1 MVLLTALASSVADYL
16 MDLSLQQR
24 YGDDGQGMIAFLG
37 TFRLIS
43 GIASGALQFLLAGR
57 LLERFGVAAGLA
69 LLPATMALSAGVVF
83 VASGALWAT
92 ALPRAGDVVLKYT
105 VNNAALNLL
114 YLPIDPALR
123 ARARAILEGV
133 IKPPLVGVLGLLF
146 LSADRWNLT
155 PMQWAV
161 PLLLVALLWLLLAPA
176 TRQYVIALTRS
187 LRLRRLDLYA
197 EPLNLSDNSSV
208 RVIRASLRSEDDGR
222 VVHAL
227 SLLLQIPDIDWS
239 ADLVPLAAHESAQ
252 IRHFALRR
260 LASLGGDVGSGS
272 IRSALNNDDLDI
284 RSVAV
289 EEVCRAGIAQ
299 QEVDAYLGAAEPRI
313 RAAAA
318 LGVLRQGD
326 QSNRQL
332 AEFHFHTLLDDP
344 SPRVRLAGVRATQHL
359 GESSMA
365 PYLIPWL
372 QDENL
377 EVRAAAIGAATRM
390 QSPLLIP
397 PLIPSLRHA
406 TLAHDAALALTGSPQ
421 LHLPACEALLMHH
434 RRGSSVD
441 AERLRP
447 LLRLEILRATSGTL
461 RFV

>member
-1 MVLLTALASSVADYL
+1 MSVSQPPHRIEPPWRNRRRGLLGDIRETLQEPLLRTIGAMVLLTALASSVADYL

-239 ADLVPLAAHESAQ
+239 ADLVPLGEMWEADPSARPLTTTIWISAASPW
-252 IRHFALRR
+252 R
-260 LASLGGDVGSGS
+260 
-272 IRSALNNDDLDI
+272 
-284 RSVAV
+284 RSVG
-289 EEVCRAGIAQ
+289 RA
-299 QEVDAYLGAAEPRI
+299 
-313 RAAAA
+313 
-318 LGVLRQGD
+318 
-326 QSNRQL
+326 
-332 AEFHFHTLLDDP
+332 
-344 SPRVRLAGVRATQHL
+344 
-359 GESSMA
+359 
-365 PYLIPWL
+365 
-372 QDENL
+372 
-377 EVRAAAIGAATRM
+377 
-390 QSPLLIP
+390 
-397 PLIPSLRHA
+397 
-406 TLAHDAALALTGSPQ
+406 
-421 LHLPACEALLMHH
+421 LHS
-434 RRGSSVD
+434 RK
-441 AERLRP
+441 
-447 LLRLEILRATSGTL
+447 
-461 RFV
+461 

>member
-1 MVLLTALASSVADYL
+1 MVLLTALASSIADYL

-239 ADLVPLAAHESAQ
+239 ADLVPLAATSLHRSDTSHIEDSQALGEMWEADPSARPLTTT
-252 IRHFALRR
+252 IWISA
-260 LASLGGDVGSGS
+260 ASPW
-272 IRSALNNDDLDI
+272 R
-284 RSVAV
+284 RSVG
-289 EEVCRAGIAQ
+289 RA
-299 QEVDAYLGAAEPRI
+299 
-313 RAAAA
+313 
-318 LGVLRQGD
+318 
-326 QSNRQL
+326 
-332 AEFHFHTLLDDP
+332 
-344 SPRVRLAGVRATQHL
+344 
-359 GESSMA
+359 
-365 PYLIPWL
+365 
-372 QDENL
+372 
-377 EVRAAAIGAATRM
+377 
-390 QSPLLIP
+390 
-397 PLIPSLRHA
+397 
-406 TLAHDAALALTGSPQ
+406 
-421 LHLPACEALLMHH
+421 LHS
-434 RRGSSVD
+434 RK
-441 AERLRP
+441 
-447 LLRLEILRATSGTL
+447 
-461 RFV
+461 